1 MHNVLL
7 HIMCMIHEGNK
18 QVFFFFQG
26 QLASVNFVISIF
38 SSASTLL
45 GIWGLGIVYRSTRH
59 KLPMF
64 RVGLKFA
71 SFQLVLVFVNLQS
84 FVISILAA
92 NGIPPCDGSR
102 GPLLR
107 GSSEYINSQYSLFYP
122 RKV

>member
-1 MHNVLL
+1 MKEVN
-7 HIMCMIHEGNK
+7 M
-18 QVFFFFQG
+18 FFVAFQG
-26 QLASVNFVISIF
+26 QQTSLNFVISIF

-64 RVGLKFA
+64 RIGLKFA

-107 GSSEYINSQYSLFYP
+107 GSSEYIKSQYSLFYP